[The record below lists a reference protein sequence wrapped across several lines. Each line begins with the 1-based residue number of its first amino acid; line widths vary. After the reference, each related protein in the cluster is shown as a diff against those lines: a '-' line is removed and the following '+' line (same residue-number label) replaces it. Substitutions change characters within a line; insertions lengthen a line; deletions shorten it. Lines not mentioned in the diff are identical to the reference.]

1 MLCLP
6 IHLYIWKKRPP
17 RLCSHVDNVTK
28 TSPDKDKTLMTKPS
42 EREAGS
48 RCVYFLSVTISFV
61 KHAFQL
67 GNISL
72 FWTHCLMSGITS
84 SLGQCN
90 PRTRSL
96 LMTMKHVLIVCDTL
110 ALCFYLI
117 YIPKPG
123 IYDINGIGS
132 DVFLLGMSLM
142 EEKWVCRSGRGSEW
156 LLLMGCTAGDRWLEV
171 N

>member
-1 MLCLP
+1 MSAHP
-6 IHLYIWKKRPP
+6 FIWKKRPP

-28 TSPDKDKTLMTKPS
+28 TSPDKDKTLMAKPS

-72 FWTHCLMSGITS
+72 FWTHCLMSGITC

-96 LMTMKHVLIVCDTL
+96 LMTGMISGETCAHSPWHTRFVFLLD
-110 ALCFYLI
+110 I
-117 YIPKPG
+117 YIYNKTWHLWR
-123 IYDINGIGS
+123 INGIGS

-142 EEKWVCRSGRGSEW
+142 
-156 LLLMGCTAGDRWLEV
+156 
-171 N
+171 